1 MARLQAQHPLLK
13 IDCCYNPYV
22 GCAGGCV
29 YCPSS
34 RLSKTGVRTNMLHL
48 LSRELDATTHK
59 LHIGIGTSCEPYCG
73 AEKKFNLTR
82 HALDIIMKR
91 RMPLQIFTKSEL
103 VLRDISMLR
112 DYSQSGLLAVSISI
126 CTMDKKLSQTLE
138 PGTPDPQS
146 RIDLLVALKRQGIF
160 AGVVLSPIIPAIT
173 DSREQ
178 MKEVVE
184 RVKKAEGDY
193 ILPAILCMAPP
204 AMKSFFMN
212 FLHLHFPKVEHRL
225 FALYERNIMPPEP
238 YIRRINDLL
247 AEINSAMAIPM
258 HIPLEPGICSISPCI
273 DIRHELPL
281 NM

>member
-1 MARLQAQHPLLK
+1 MARLEAQHPLLK
-13 IDCCYNPYV
+13 IDCCFNPYV

-48 LSRELDATTHK
+48 LSRELAAANHK
-59 LHIGIGTSCEPYCG
+59 LHIGIGTSCEPYCS

-82 HALDIIMKR
+82 HALDIIMER
-91 RMPLQIFTKSEL
+91 RMPLQIFTKSGL
-103 VLRDISMLR
+103 VLRDISVLR
-112 DYSQSGLLAVSISI
+112 DYSQEGLLAVSISI
-126 CTMDKKLSQTLE
+126 CTMDKKLAQILE
-138 PGTPDPQS
+138 PGAPDPQS
-146 RIDLLVALKRQGIF
+146 RIDLLVALKRQGVF

-178 MKEVVE
+178 IAEIAE

-193 ILPAILCMAPP
+193 LLPAMLCMSHP
-204 AMKSFFMN
+204 AMKAFFMD

-225 FALYERNIMPPEP
+225 CALYGHGIMPPEP
-238 YIRRINDLL
+238 YIHRINDMLM
-247 AEINSAMAIPM
+247 EINGKMAMPM
-258 HIPLEPGICSISPCI
+258 HIPLEPGICSVSAGI
-273 DIRHELPL
+273 DIRCEMPL